1 MVRILNCG
9 GSVSQIQNTF
19 VCFAAVKDF
28 FQSSC
33 APGAERTKKL
43 CKLCKGDCSRS
54 HAEPYYGYAGAF
66 QSVLQTLVLY
76 RPVNLLHLCKCSC

>member
-9 GSVSQIQNTF
+9 GSVSQTQNTS

-33 APGAERTKKL
+33 VPGADDDKL

-54 HAEPYYGYAGAF
+54 QKEPYYDYAGAF
-66 QSVLQTLVLY
+66 KSVLQTLVLY